1 MSQLELEVEFA
12 ANPEPRCAC
21 VLVLDVSSSMGGKPI
36 AALNEGLAA
45 FARDVAGDA
54 VARQRV
60 EVAIVTFGGEVRTAQ
75 PFVTA
80 GAFEP
85 ERLRA
90 GGGTPMGAAIEQALG
105 MVEARKAQY
114 RENGI
119 VYYRPWVFLI
129 TDGHPTDAWEEAAQ
143 RVHAAEKAGSVAFF
157 AVGVEGADM
166 EVLGQIAVR
175 TPLKLAGLQ
184 FVELFLWL
192 SQSQR
197 AVSVSRPGDQ
207 AALPPVQGWAVV

>member
-1 MSQLELEVEFA
+1 MSQLEAAVEFA

-21 VLVLDVSSSMGGKPI
+21 VLLLDVSSSMSGKPI

-45 FARDVAGDA
+45 FARDVSGDA
-54 VARQRV
+54 VASQRV
-60 EVAIVTFGGEVRTAQ
+60 EVAIVTFGGEVATAQ
-75 PFVTA
+75 DFVTV
-80 GAFEP
+80 GDFEP
-85 ERLRA
+85 STLKA
-90 GGGTPMGAAIEQALG
+90 GGWTPMGQAIERALD
-105 MVEARKAQY
+105 MVDERKALY

-129 TDGHPTDAWEEAAQ
+129 TDGHPTDSWDEAAR
-143 RVHAAEKAGSVAFF
+143 RVHEAEAAGRVAFF

-166 EVLGQIAVR
+166 EILSKIAVR
-175 TPLKLAGLQ
+175 DPLKLSGLQ

-197 AVSVSRPGDQ
+197 AVSTSKPGDQ
-207 AALPPVQGWAVV
+207 TALPPVDGWAVV